1 MRVQAQWPGDESQ
14 QCDVSAQ
21 DSSEC
26 SSHTLVPPPK
36 CICSDVQVQPDAKV
50 PNSPV
55 FTCAQ
60 QYNNGNCNQPFM
72 KDSIVGIPEGE
83 HDYMQP

>member
-14 QCDVSAQ
+14 QCDAGAQ

-26 SSHTLVPPPK
+26 SSHTLVASPT

-50 PNSPV
+50 ANSSG

-60 QYNNGNCNQPFM
+60 QYNDANCNQPFM
-72 KDSIVGIPEGE
+72 KDSIVGIPEGK
-83 HDYMQP
+83 HDSMQS